1 MKNKL
6 IAVALFVLGL
16 GYTAVHAQTQK
27 IGYVDSGAI
36 SEKLPEVKQATA
48 QLTEF
53 QKVKEN
59 EFRKEYES
67 FQQQVEDYQ
76 KNAPN
81 MEPAMRASK
90 EKELQAKEEQLQIRR
105 DNIQTD
111 LQKRQLQV
119 FEPIEKRIQDA
130 IVQVANENG
139 YAYVLRKEALLHFP
153 PADDISELVTKKLLA
168 TAPKTDNTQKPA
180 GAANNQTGSNAP
192 ATTTN
197 TPKKK

>member
-6 IAVALFVLGL
+6 IAAALFVLGL
-16 GYTAVHAQTQK
+16 GYTTVNAQTQK
-27 IGYVDSGAI
+27 IGYVDSGSI

-53 QKVKEN
+53 QKVKEA
-59 EFRKEYES
+59 EFRKQYEA
-67 FQQQVEDYQ
+67 FQQQVKDYQ
-76 KNAPN
+76 ENAEK

-90 EKELQAKEEQLQIRR
+90 EKELGAKEEQLQLVQS
-105 DNIQTD
+105 NIQTD
-111 LQKRQLQV
+111 LQKRQQQV
-119 FEPIEKRIQDA
+119 FDPIEKRIQEA

-168 TAPKTDNTQKPA
+168 TAPKTDVTTQKPA
-180 GAANNQTGSNAP
+180 GAANNQTGSTTP
-192 ATTTN
+192 ANTT